1 MTILVGK
8 PLDWAITA
16 TAGSGFLLFGYD
28 QGVMSGLLTG
38 TTFTNT
44 FPEIDTAAGGN
55 GSSSLQGTVV
65 AIYEIGCFFG
75 AIFCLIFGEYFGRR
89 KCIMMGCVVLSVGAA
104 LQATAFG
111 IPQMIVGRIVAG
123 LGNGMNT
130 STIPVWHS
138 ELMKA
143 NNRGRGLAI
152 ELAINIFGVML
163 SYWVDYG
170 MSFINNDAQFRF
182 PLAFQIFFAI
192 LTFIGITLLPES
204 PRWLINHD
212 HHDEAR
218 EVLWAVRQN
227 AKSISKD
234 DESVSRA
241 IAEIQNAINEEREAA
256 QTSSFKAMWKN
267 GEQKFLYRTLLGIGG
282 QFMQQLSGI
291 NLITYVSFLDQRWW
305 PTWTQV
311 ANISQYAPV
320 IFQESVGISHNLS
333 LLLAGFNGVAYFF
346 SSLIPIWIIDRLG
359 RRKLMMFAAAGQ
371 AVCMAVLAG
380 TVSTGQPGPGIVAI
394 VMLFLFNFFFA
405 VGLLAIPWLR
415 KSRQL
420 KSLHYHKADDRLVP
434 AEYAPLAIRTRA
446 AALATASNWIFTF
459 LVVEITPV
467 SIKSIGWKT
476 YVYFCIFN
484 AFFVPLIYFFYPET
498 RLLSLEQIDKLF
510 TGSKVLLHWDHSM
523 GVPGE
528 ASEKISGGET
538 AGTERDD
545 KFEAQVSMRE

>member
-8 PLDWAITA
+8 ALDWAITA

-38 TTFTNT
+38 YAFVNT
-44 FPEIDTAAGGN
+44 FPEIDTTEGGN

-75 AIFCLIFGEYFGRR
+75 AIFCLVFGEYFGRR

-104 LQATAFG
+104 LQAAAFG

-143 NNRGRGLAI
+143 DDRGRGLAI

-170 MSFINNDAQFRF
+170 MSFVTNDAQFRF

-192 LTFIGITLLPES
+192 VTFAGVLVLPES
-204 PRWLINHD
+204 PRWLINH
-212 HHDEAR
+212 HLHDEAR
-218 EVLWAVRQN
+218 EVLWAVRKD
-227 AKSISKD
+227 ARSISKD
-234 DESVSRA
+234 DESVNRSM
-241 IAEIQNAINEEREAA
+241 AEIQHAITEEREAA

-267 GEQKFLYRTLLGIGG
+267 GAQKFRYRTLLGIGG
-282 QFMQQLSGI
+282 QFMQ
-291 NLITYVSFLDQRWW
+291 
-305 PTWTQV
+305 
-311 ANISQYAPV
+311 QYAPV

-333 LLLAGFNGVAYFF
+333 LLLAGFNGIAYFF

-359 RRKLMMFAAAGQ
+359 RRKLMMFAVTGQ

-380 TVSTGQPGPGIVAI
+380 TVSTGETGPGIVAI

-405 VGLLAIPWLR
+405 VGLLAIPWL
-415 KSRQL
+415 L
-420 KSLHYHKADDRLVP
+420 P

-467 SIKSIGWKT
+467 SISSIGWKT
-476 YVYFCIFN
+476 YIYFAIFN
-484 AFFVPLIYFFYPET
+484 AAFLPLIYFFYPET

-510 TGSKVLLHWDHSM
+510 TGSKILLHWDHSM

-528 ASEKISGGET
+528 APEKTLSGET
-538 AGTERDD
+538 ADVRHDE
-545 KFEAQVSMRE
+545 KVEAEVHQRE

>member
-38 TTFTNT
+38 LAFTKT
-44 FPEIDTAAGGN
+44 FPEIDTTDGGT

-75 AIFCLIFGEYFGRR
+75 AIFCLMAGEYLGRR
-89 KCIMMGCVVLSVGAA
+89 KCIMIGCVVLSIGAA
-104 LQATAFG
+104 LQASAFG

-143 NNRGRGLAI
+143 KNRGQGLAI

-170 MSFINNDAQFRF
+170 MSYVDNDAQFRF
-182 PLAFQIFFAI
+182 PLALQILFAI
-192 LTFIGITLLPES
+192 MTFLGIMVLPES
-204 PRWLINHD
+204 PRWLIAHD
-212 HHDEAR
+212 RHDEAK
-218 EVLWAVRQN
+218 EILWAVRKN
-227 AKSISKD
+227 ARSLSKD
-234 DESVSRA
+234 DDSINRNM
-241 IAEIQNAINEEREAA
+241 AEIQHAINEEREAA
-256 QTSSFKAMWKN
+256 QTSSFKAMLKN
-267 GEQKFLYRTLLGIGG
+267 GDQKFLYRTLLGIGA
-282 QFMQQLSGI
+282 QAMQQLSGI
-291 NLITYVSFLDQRWW
+291 NLITY
-305 PTWTQV
+305 
-311 ANISQYAPV
+311 YAPV
-320 IFQESVGISHNLS
+320 IFQESVGMSRNLS
-333 LLLAGFNGVAYFF
+333 LLLAGFNGIAYFF

-359 RRKLMMFAAAGQ
+359 RRKLMLFAAAGQ
-371 AVCMAVLAG
+371 CGCMAVLAG
-380 TVSTGQPGPGIVAI
+380 CVSDGRTAPGVVAI

-405 VGLLAIPWLR
+405 VGLLAIPWL
-415 KSRQL
+415 L
-420 KSLHYHKADDRLVP
+420 P

-467 SIKSIGWKT
+467 SISSIGWKT

-484 AFFVPLIYFFYPET
+484 FVFLPIIYFFYPET

-510 TGSKVLLHWDHSM
+510 TGSKIMLHWDRSM

-528 ASEKISGGET
+528 SPEKNMDGEAPGAEHDEKT
-538 AGTERDD
+538 PKAVEVDS
-545 KFEAQVSMRE
+545 K

>member
-1 MTILVGK
+1 MTILVEK

-38 TTFTNT
+38 TAFTNT
-44 FPEIDTAAGGN
+44 FPEINTTEGGN

-75 AIFCLIFGEYFGRR
+75 AIFCLAFGEYFGRR
-89 KCIMMGCVVLSVGAA
+89 RCILMGCVVLSVGAA
-104 LQATAFG
+104 LQASAFG

-143 NNRGRGLAI
+143 NNRGKGLAI

-170 MSFINNDAQFRF
+170 MSFVNNDAQFRF

-192 LTFIGITLLPES
+192 LTFIGILLLPES

-212 HHDEAR
+212 RHEEAR
-218 EVLWAVRQN
+218 EVLWSVRKN

-241 IAEIQNAINEEREAA
+241 IAEIQHAINEERDAA

-267 GEQKFLYRTLLGIGG
+267 GEQKFLYRTMLGIGG

-291 NLITYVSFLDQRWW
+291 NLITY
-305 PTWTQV
+305 
-311 ANISQYAPV
+311 YAPV

-405 VGLLAIPWLR
+405 VGLLAIPWL
-415 KSRQL
+415 L
-420 KSLHYHKADDRLVP
+420 P

-467 SIKSIGWKT
+467 SISSIGWKT
-476 YVYFCIFN
+476 YIYFCIFN
-484 AFFVPLIYFFYPET
+484 ACFVPLIYFFYPET

-528 ASEKISGGET
+528 ASEKSDGET
-538 AGTERDD
+538 GKASHDE
-545 KFEAQVSMRE
+545 KAEAEVHMRE

>member
-1 MTILVGK
+1 MAILVGR

-38 TTFTNT
+38 TAFTNT
-44 FPEIDTAAGGN
+44 FPEIDTTDGGN

-89 KCIMMGCVVLSVGAA
+89 KCIMMGCVVLSIGAA
-104 LQATAFG
+104 LQASAFG

-130 STIPVWHS
+130 STIPS
-138 ELMKA
+138 
-143 NNRGRGLAI
+143 NRGKGLAI

-170 MSFINNDAQFRF
+170 MSYVSNDAQFRF

-192 LTFIGITLLPES
+192 LTFIGIVLLPES

-212 HHDEAR
+212 LHDEAR
-218 EVLWAVRQN
+218 EVLWAVRRD
-227 AKSISKD
+227 AKSISKE
-234 DESVSRA
+234 DETVSRA
-241 IAEIQNAINEEREAA
+241 IAEIQHAINEEREAA

-267 GEQKFLYRTLLGIGG
+267 GEQKFLYRTMLGIGG

-291 NLITYVSFLDQRWW
+291 NLITY
-305 PTWTQV
+305 
-311 ANISQYAPV
+311 YAPV

-380 TVSTGQPGPGIVAI
+380 TVSTGQPGPD
-394 VMLFLFNFFFA
+394 FFFA
-405 VGLLAIPWLR
+405 VGLLAIPWL
-415 KSRQL
+415 L
-420 KSLHYHKADDRLVP
+420 P

-467 SIKSIGWKT
+467 SISSIGWKT
-476 YVYFCIFN
+476 YIYFCIFN

-510 TGSKVLLHWDHSM
+510 TGPKVLLHWDHSM

-528 ASEKISGGET
+528 ASEKSASGET
-538 AGTERDD
+538 GESESNE
-545 KFEAQVSMRE
+545 KFEAEVHMRE

>member
-291 NLITYVSFLDQRWW
+291 NLITY
-305 PTWTQV
+305 
-311 ANISQYAPV
+311 YAPV

-405 VGLLAIPWLR
+405 VGLLAIPWL
-415 KSRQL
+415 L
-420 KSLHYHKADDRLVP
+420 P